1 MAEPDFTSIDYLEEA
16 RERVT
21 YQFKEKEVFD
31 KYIQLVIE
39 QQTQLQNVFKDLLQK
54 RSIDTATGVN
64 LDIIGEIVG
73 QPRELI
79 SADLFTFFGFEGAL
93 GADTFGNGLNSI
105 LGGKFFNFGD
115 ATGGNVLLDDETYRL
130 FIKAKILKN
139 TTASTPEEFIS
150 FVNYLFGTESTFVAE
165 GQAEYTVF
173 FGRPL
178 TAFEQ
183 VLLNYVSTSA
193 GFTSRLIP
201 KTVGVRVN
209 FGYFTDGEYFGFQ
222 GAPGAKGFGDLGTAN
237 GSYGYGLGY
246 GLNYGDS
253 DYTTDG
259 YYIWEPTYVN
269 GEYDGG
275 DVYSSV
281 KTFVPNTTTVSYVWE
296 PSLDGELNHD
306 GTNDHTATL
315 VRIFEDAGY
324 EGGGIFATLI

>member
-1 MAEPDFTSIDYLEEA
+1 MANPDFTSIDYLNEA
-16 RERVT
+16 RERYT
-21 YQFKEKEVFD
+21 EAFKEKEVSD

-39 QQTQLQNVFKDLLQK
+39 QQTQLQQVFKDLLQK
-54 RSIDTATGVN
+54 RSIDTATGAT

-93 GADTFGNGLNSI
+93 QADAFGDGVNSI
-105 LGGKFFNFGD
+105 LGGKFYNFGD

-165 GQAEYTVF
+165 GQAEYIVF

-183 VLLNYVSTSA
+183 TLLNYVSTSQ
-193 GFTSRLIP
+193 GFPSRLIP

-209 FGYFTDGEYFGFQ
+209 FGYFTAGDYFGFQ
-222 GAPGAKGFGDLGTAN
+222 GAPGAKGFGEFDGT
-237 GSYGYGLGY
+237 YGYGLGY

-253 DYTTDG
+253 DYTSDG
-259 YYIWEPTYVN
+259 FYIWETTFD
-269 GEYDGG
+269 GSEDYDGSG
-275 DVYSSV
+275 VYDSV
-281 KTFVPNTTTVSYVWE
+281 RTFVPYAESGV
-296 PSLDGELNHD
+296 
-306 GTNDHTATL
+306 
-315 VRIFEDAGY
+315 
-324 EGGGIFATLI
+324 GGVFATLI